1 MAHEDLS
8 AVVPE
13 EAHVVV
19 EPDEVEPLS
28 PVLHPPEHL
37 DVPRRRA
44 LMGWLGSVM
53 SDTRP

>member
-1 MAHEDLS
+1 M
-8 AVVPE
+8 
-13 EAHVVV
+13 VV